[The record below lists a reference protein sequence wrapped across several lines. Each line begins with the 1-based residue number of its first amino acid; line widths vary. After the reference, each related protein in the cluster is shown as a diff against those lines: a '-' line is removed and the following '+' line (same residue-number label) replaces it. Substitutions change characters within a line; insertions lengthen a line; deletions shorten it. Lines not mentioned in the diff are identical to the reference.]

1 MHFKSCHC
9 CFSNIFQPTYSEIG
23 MDTMSIM
30 SPDSKGLGKPMHS
43 RLSVVMQM
51 SPMIMPHSRHS
62 RMQSPADLSLP
73 SVDTPGASFGQEAH
87 HVCTILYLHS
97 NTCSYTILFMPHWV
111 VWWMTSK
118 NPPKTTYF
126 CEGVQTSP
134 YSGFICGRAYLKD
147 TSLIFHFIPFP
158 TFTTKMGMFA
168 GGRKEKFV
176 NGPHPPD

>member
-1 MHFKSCHC
+1 
-9 CFSNIFQPTYSEIG
+9 

-87 HVCTILYLHS
+87 HVCTIFTFIQTHVRMQFYL
-97 NTCSYTILFMPHWV
+97 
-111 VWWMTSK
+111 
-118 NPPKTTYF
+118 
-126 CEGVQTSP
+126 SP
-134 YSGFICGRAYLKD
+134 TEEDLLDLMDS
-147 TSLIFHFIPFP
+147 
-158 TFTTKMGMFA
+158 
-168 GGRKEKFV
+168 
-176 NGPHPPD
+176 